1 MRPLIDN
8 VLVYARMSPDQKQSL
23 VELIMDSERVVGMV
37 GDGGNDCGA
46 LRAAHVGLALTGSD
60 ASIVAPFTTT
70 GKSLG
75 AAVDLLL
82 EGRCAL
88 ANSFASYKFL
98 VVYGQLFCIVK
109 LLSYYYGTFMC
120 NIGYLVIDIIFVIGV
135 TTLMT
140 FAVPKKAFALTT
152 PTASLLSYETV
163 WSVIKFHAVSY
174 GIYARYFTVY

>member
-1 MRPLIDN
+1 MYKRQVLWAPLPRNPSSSVVYSTDQIVQKILSDDGNLSSLALTGNAYNLLQDNERYMRPLMEN
-8 VLVYARMSPDQKQSL
+8 VLVYARMSPDQKQRL
-23 VELIMDSERVVGMV
+23 VERIMDTGRVVGMV

-75 AAVDLLL
+75 AVVDLLL

-98 VVYGQLFCIVK
+98 IIYGQLFCVVK
-109 LLSYYYGTFMC
+109 LC
-120 NIGYLVIDIIFVIGV
+120 
-135 TTLMT
+135 
-140 FAVPKKAFALTT
+140 
-152 PTASLLSYETV
+152 LLYTSP
-163 WSVIKFHAVSY
+163 SP
-174 GIYARYFTVY
+174 RD